1 MLLFV
6 KHYKEEALGVGE
18 VALPGEG
25 GALREAAIQRTAKE
39 AKDRSNSN
47 LKDAGEHQE
56 PGSGTAPAAGSTN
69 GTDESSKT
77 EFVRKTGLN
86 YKNCHVIFHLV
97 TKFGTLSVL
106 FPLAVFWLPR

>member
-6 KHYKEEALGVGE
+6 KQYKQEVLGVGE

-47 LKDAGEHQE
+47 KKDALDHSATN
-56 PGSGTAPAAGSTN
+56 PGAASAAGSTN
-69 GTDESSKT
+69 GTDDGTKT
-77 EFVRKTGLN
+77 DYVSE
-86 YKNCHVIFHLV
+86 
-97 TKFGTLSVL
+97 
-106 FPLAVFWLPR
+106 